1 MLRQKRPESND
12 PHDIADFVEA
22 RLDDME
28 QRLVGHMDAKFSE
41 VRTLF
46 YPDSQKAIPSCTAS
60 ITRSRSS

>member
-41 VRTLF
+41 VRTWCARS
-46 YPDSQKAIPSCTAS
+46 DSL
-60 ITRSRSS
+60 RYVR

>member
-1 MLRQKRPESND
+1 MPRQKRPESND
-12 PHDIADFVEA
+12 PQYHADFVEA

-28 QRLVGHMDAKFSE
+28 QRLVGHTDAKFSE